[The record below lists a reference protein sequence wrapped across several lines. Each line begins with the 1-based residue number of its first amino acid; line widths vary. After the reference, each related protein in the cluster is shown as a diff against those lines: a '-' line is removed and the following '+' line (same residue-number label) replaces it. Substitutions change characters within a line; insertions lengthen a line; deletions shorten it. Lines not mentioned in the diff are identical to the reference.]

1 MIYFHLELHME
12 NQINIGNQNTQQIG
26 QNPVNQPIQ
35 IPKNSKVNYWM
46 ISTILLIVILVLG
59 GFYTYKITSNQS
71 LRIEQLLNTPT
82 TSQNVQP
89 SPIEKLLSPAPTN
102 SNQQFKTYDGKFI
115 SFRYSTSWY
124 VWSYGRGVSLDY
136 FQINSMSQT
145 DEQKP
150 NRVIIAFDI
159 QGLGYTE
166 GQTLDEQKKRI
177 EGFQKENLN
186 PNVKYVISERKI
198 DGLDAL
204 VYELTITNSSSYT
217 KTIWVKKNNVK
228 YIITMSVFGET
239 QQARDSLVNQYK
251 QDFENILNSVK
262 LKYVDPAEVE
272 KLGNHPD

>member
-1 MIYFHLELHME
+1 ME
-12 NQINIGNQNTQQIG
+12 NQVNVGDQNVQPVG
-26 QNPVNQPIQ
+26 QNPVNQPIPM
-35 IPKNSKVNYWM
+35 PKKRQVNYWM

-82 TSQNVQP
+82 PTTSQNDQP
-89 SPIEKLLSPAPTN
+89 TEKPLSPPPTN

-115 SFRYSTSWY
+115 SFQYSTGWY

-159 QGLGYTE
+159 GLPGYPEATLE
-166 GQTLDEQKKRI
+166 GEKKRI
-177 EGFQKENLN
+177 EEIAKKY
-186 PNVKYVISERKI
+186 PDMKYVISERKI
-198 DGLDAL
+198 DGIDAL
-204 VYELTITNSSSYT
+204 VDERTIANSPRYD
-217 KTIWVKKNNVK
+217 KTIWIRKNNVK

-239 QQARDSLVNQYK
+239 QQVRDSLVNQYK

-272 KLGNHPD
+272 KLGNHAD